1 MTSSLQLKK
10 KAIAE
15 ASISIFNG
23 SLSLSQV
30 TSYKRD
36 ITDVV
41 KTVKQMNIVSDVT
54 PNFASERAILK
65 LVGGSI
71 TIDLSSMKR
80 NYTENEMKH
89 GI

>member
-1 MTSSLQLKK
+1 MVYRTFLSLQLKK
-10 KAIAE
+10 TAIAE

-23 SLSLSQV
+23 CLSLSQV

-36 ITDVV
+36 ITNVV

-54 PNFASERAILK
+54 PNVATERAILK

-71 TIDLSSMKR
+71 TF
-80 NYTENEMKH
+80 
-89 GI
+89 